1 MVSEGAQNAFFPSS
15 RGKLTKGVAGQS
27 FHHSSCPSS
36 HEVRGCRSRLF
47 PTWALDIAYRHCEE
61 ENTGNNR
68 KKEERVFGVSIAAD
82 TKEGKCEL
90 KLSRR
95 IWKAWAVFGHD
106 HIGMRSRTRGE
117 EGHKKVE
124 SI

>member
-1 MVSEGAQNAFFPSS
+1 MLSSRSS
-15 RGKLTKGVAGQS
+15 RGKFTQGVAGQS
-27 FHHSSCPSS
+27 LHHSSCPSS

-61 ENTGNNR
+61 ESAGVT
-68 KKEERVFGVSIAAD
+68 KEQKERVFGVSTAAD
-82 TKEGKCEL
+82 TKEGTGGL

-95 IWKAWAVFGHD
+95 IWKAWAVFGDD
-106 HIGMRSRTRGE
+106 HIGKRSWTKE
-117 EGHKKVE
+117 EGRVTMKVK